1 LLEALDQQGVW
12 ERYFPEWP
20 SVRSKPQRNAYHR
33 YTVDRHLWEAAAQ
46 AAQLAGR
53 VSRPDLLVLAGL
65 LHDIGK
71 GEPGDHVTH
80 GVRMV
85 GDIAARMGL
94 DDHDAGVLVLLCRH
108 HLLLPDVAT
117 RRDIDDPATID
128 LVVGELGGSRGAL
141 ELLAA
146 LTEADSLATGPA
158 AWSEW
163 KADLVRALVARTDH
177 TMGGSRAELNREF
190 PDDRQRALLRAAEQA
205 IVADGDRLTV
215 VAADRHGLFARVAG
229 VLSLHGLDVL
239 DAAATT
245 EQGWALEAFR
255 VESSFG
261 PTFSW
266 AKVVADVERALAGQL
281 AIRARLADRI
291 RTYGAS
297 RARSRGHGLAEPEI
311 RFDLDVTPDA
321 TVVEVEAADALG
333 VLYRIT
339 SALADLDLD
348 ITSAKVQTLGPR
360 VVDSFYVRD
369 GRAAK
374 VTDAGVLAE
383 IERALLHALES
394 G

>member
-1 LLEALDQQGVW
+1 
-12 ERYFPEWP
+12 
-20 SVRSKPQRNAYHR
+20 
-33 YTVDRHLWEAAAQ
+33 
-46 AAQLAGR
+46 
-53 VSRPDLLVLAGL
+53 
-65 LHDIGK
+65 
-71 GEPGDHVTH
+71 
-80 GVRMV
+80 
-85 GDIAARMGL
+85 
-94 DDHDAGVLVLLCRH
+94 VLVLLCRH

-128 LVVGELGGSRGAL
+128 LVVGELGGSREAL

-177 TMGGSRAELNREF
+177 TMGGGKAAELTREF

-205 IVADGDRLTV
+205 IVAEADRLTV

-245 EQGWALEAFR
+245 ERGWALEAFR

-281 AIRARLADRI
+281 AIRARLADRV

-297 RARSRGHGLAEPEI
+297 RARSRGHGPAEPEI

-369 GRAAK
+369 GRGAK
-374 VTDAGVLAE
+374 VTDARVLSE
-383 IERALLHALES
+383 IERALLHALAS